1 MTVLQ
6 MRLLFLVA
14 ALYDFL
20 IGLVFL
26 TKGPSLFEWSGIPEP
41 NHWGYVQ
48 FAALM
53 LMIFGLMFVAVV
65 VDPIGQRNLIRYGL
79 LLKLSYCGLAIFYW
93 TTSGLPNLF
102 KPFVFIDAVMYGLF
116 LASYLKLGK
125 LRNEKANE
133 S

>member
-6 MRLLFLVA
+6 MRLLFVVA
-14 ALYDFL
+14 AFYDFL

-26 TKGPSLFEWSGIPEP
+26 TKGPALFEWSGIPEP
-41 NHWGYVQ
+41 NHWGYIQ

-53 LMIFGLMFVAVV
+53 LMIFGLMFASIA

-79 LLKLSYCGLAIFYW
+79 LLKLSYCGLAIYYW

-102 KPFVFIDAVMYGLF
+102 KPFVIVDGVMYGLF

-125 LRNEKANE
+125 LKHI
-133 S
+133 